1 MTRKLGAGGAGELI
15 DRGAAG
21 GKIRHHLHRD
31 LGRIG
36 GDALRGDA
44 VIAGEHQHLDAV
56 EPRRRVA
63 LPMRQ
68 EGDQILQ
75 PAEAFRRLG
84 QHVLAL
90 GHRGARGRMAA
101 RQIEAGGA
109 QIGERGKVG
118 H

>member
-1 MTRKLGAGGAGELI
+1 M
-15 DRGAAG
+15 
-21 GKIRHHLHRD
+21 
-31 LGRIG
+31 
-36 GDALRGDA
+36 
-44 VIAGEHQHLDAV
+44 IAGEHQHVDAV

-75 PAEAFRRLG
+75 PAETFRRLG

-90 GHRGARGRMAA
+90 GHGGAGRRMSA

-109 QIGERGKVG
+109 QVGERGKVG